1 MANGGRK
8 YVSKE
13 ELSIIESIKHEKKQI
28 LDLERKE
35 LQNIK
40 ALKQAY
46 ADTGDESLKLTAAM
60 KQRLNEHEREELPN
74 LPRTSPLAY
83 NQQIFL
89 LLVQL
94 FLKISLMIKIP
105 HLINQKYS
113 QSLFLK
119 YIKYVHMN

>member
-13 ELSIIESIKHEKKQI
+13 ELSIIEAIKHEKKQI

-60 KQRLNEHEREELPN
+60 KQRLNEHERENFLR
-74 LPRTSPLAY
+74 LQGTSLEKK
-83 NQQIFL
+83 L
-89 LLVQL
+89 T
-94 FLKISLMIKIP
+94 K
-105 HLINQKYS
+105 
-113 QSLFLK
+113 QSLSTNKLK
-119 YIKYVHMN
+119 KEAGKSASIQLANLKKTFKTK

>member
-60 KQRLNEHEREELPN
+60 KQRLNEHERENFLR
-74 LPRTSPLAY
+74 LQGTSLEKK
-83 NQQIFL
+83 L
-89 LLVQL
+89 T
-94 FLKISLMIKIP
+94 K
-105 HLINQKYS
+105 
-113 QSLFLK
+113 QSLSTNKLK
-119 YIKYVHMN
+119 KEAGNEIPLKPTGL